1 MYDLGIFDAGNASSI
16 QHKIHC
22 PKIQVDSAFPGD
34 VLGHLAGLTN
44 TFVQS
49 RLGKG
54 VIILET
60 CGVLEYFDIPL
71 TINDTILKHSPY
83 LRDMTSAFAR
93 RRVSLQTRK
102 TEQHPLQTRYLHVN
116 FLSK

>member
-16 QHKIHC
+16 QRKIHC
-22 PKIQVDSAFPGD
+22 PKIQVDGAFPGD

-83 LRDMTSAFAR
+83 LRGMTSAFAR